1 MANTTETATFN
12 VKSNIGEVSKDASS
26 AAAEFRVMGVSLNGV
41 KAGLVSVGTTAKA
54 MFGTIKAG
62 LISTGIGALVVLI
75 GSLVTWFTKTKVGA
89 EALSRAFAAIGAAV
103 AVLTDR
109 ISAIG
114 GAIVKVFSGDFKGA
128 VQDIKG
134 AMVGIGDEIAREL
147 KLAIELERKFQEIAD
162 SERELNVERAEANK
176 IIAKARL
183 DAEDETKSLE
193 ERMAALQT
201 ANEAEL
207 RITQKALAIQ
217 KEKLETKRQEVAMG
231 ESLAADLDALNVEET
246 KFINM
251 QTASFMTQKRLATAL
266 ETLRVEARAKQK
278 ARENARLKRLKE
290 IADADVKLHNE
301 TIAIKQQ
308 LYYDDLQT
316 AEEVE
321 QAKLFTALKLAERD
335 LKHSKARQ
343 EKKDEKLIVLL
354 NKFAGDKQ
362 KIIDKYIKI
371 AEDKAEDEATKL
383 LDIQN
388 KNATNLIENLNTR
401 VLAEIELQRE
411 KELKSIED
419 MDNASE
425 MKIAINEKYNQKVNE
440 QNTKAADEQ
449 IALDQSV
456 KNAKLNIAGQTFGLI
471 SELAGEGTKVA
482 KAAAVAQATISGVQG
497 VQSAF
502 TTASASPITL
512 LNPSYP
518 FIQAGLAGAFS
529 AVQIAKIL
537 SGTPASS
544 SSSGGGGVEAQTPAP
559 QMMSGAF
566 TLGNGGQEPMPM
578 RAYVVTDEMTNSQ
591 NQLANI
597 RRRATI

>member
-278 ARENARLKRLKE
+278 AREDARLKRLKE
-290 IADADVKLHNE
+290 IADADVKLHNQ
-301 TIAIKQQ
+301 TIEIKQQ
-308 LYYDDLQT
+308 LYYDDLKT
-316 AEEVE
+316 AKEVE
-321 QAKLFTALKLAERD
+321 QAKLFTALTRAEIEV
-335 LKHSKARQ
+335 KNSKASSR
-343 EKKDEKLIVLL
+343 KKNTALL
-354 NKFAGDKQ
+354 ALAKKFAADRL
-362 KIIDKYIKI
+362 KIEDKYIKI
-371 AEDKAEDEATKL
+371 AVKKAEDEATKL

-388 KNATNLIENLNTR
+388 RNATNLIENLNTR

-411 KELKSIED
+411 KELRGIED

-544 SSSGGGGVEAQTPAP
+544 SSSGGGGVQAQTPAP

>member
-278 ARENARLKRLKE
+278 AREDARLKRLKE
-290 IADADVKLHNE
+290 IADADVKLHNQ
-301 TIAIKQQ
+301 TIEIKQQ
-308 LYYDDLQT
+308 LYYDDLKT
-316 AEEVE
+316 AKEVE
-321 QAKLFTALKLAERD
+321 QAKLFTALTRAEIEV
-335 LKHSKARQ
+335 KNSKASSR
-343 EKKDEKLIVLL
+343 KKNTALL
-354 NKFAGDKQ
+354 ALAKKFAADRL
-362 KIIDKYIKI
+362 KIEDKYIKI
-371 AEDKAEDEATKL
+371 AVKKAEDEATKL

-388 KNATNLIENLNTR
+388 RNATNLIENLNTR

-411 KELKSIED
+411 KELRGIED

>member
-343 EKKDEKLIVLL
+343 EKKDEKLLVLL

-502 TTASASPITL
+502 TTASLSPITL

-544 SSSGGGGVEAQTPAP
+544 SSSGGGGVQAQTPAP

-566 TLGNGGQEPMPM
+566 TLGNGDQEPMPM